1 VEFKFSDDDQHKQA
15 FHDELR
21 ERIRKIEE
29 FVKEY
34 ERIILIKK
42 IFRKLQL
49 N

>member
-1 VEFKFSDDDQHKQA
+1 VEFKYSDDDQHKQA

-34 ERIILIKK
+34 EEVEL
-42 IFRKLQL
+42 F
-49 N
+49 